1 MAPRYNY
8 FQPIYFE
15 YDETLIKDITG
26 YVMAFPNL
34 EKFKLHYEGEHKN
47 APTDSLLDTLRLLL
61 PQIRV
66 INKLTR
72 FNKITKEY
80 ESNPEAFLADEP
92 IDPKVLEL
100 IFRKW
105 VEVWYPE
112 SSHDKVK
119 ELCTLEQF
127 EWKKRTPEQLEW
139 WSPAWAMGKLLS
151 EQEYELGDNKVKLL
165 FSPSRKSNTVELV
178 SWPPL
183 TTPRQYKASIG
194 VVIST
199 QSDLNHKRIN
209 IHFKMKRWV
218 VKRGDQDEIGLQ
230 RNTTHCYIR
239 KLKSWSRE
247 LNFIEPNAFTFLE
260 AKNFEKEGSEDKKK
274 EFERRWKDKKIRA
287 ILDKLGVNIPDIED
301 VLLKPLNYFESDD
314 LDILVPARAS
324 QKVGVG
330 TGVPISDIRRL
341 LKQITNFLPKSVN
354 LSQPWQKISKIEN
367 NEIIKQQFK
376 QASEL
381 IKEQFCEQPK
391 IQKPSKDK
399 LPGITE
405 TLKDFLQ
412 QRANN
417 ITVYVSTAT
426 NSKTKDAIKKVAD
439 HYFGDSL
446 NLKFIA
452 WESIADPI
460 EYKTSK
466 KDKNKKIPQ
475 LQHLKAF
482 ADKYK
487 QDFSTPIIVEI
498 LDQDHPSY
506 KGNADPKSYI
516 KSLLPKYNLIPQC
529 IVSYEQCTDNK
540 KKEELEKSLFNRA
553 FQSILDAIMP
563 FEQNYPLSTA
573 EDNNV
578 YAGFHIISRNKA
590 TSNKAFN
597 EPVLV
602 VIYKNE
608 IKVLL
613 VARDPK
619 FKSFTEAIN
628 YLANNNNDNNNMQPN
643 VIINKMLDELTL
655 NYSNAENIYL
665 YAHAQNSR
673 RYWPWLQ
680 DTYFNSSKSP
690 TKKITII
697 RIRDL
702 INNEVASGYGLPIE
716 NEDFSEEFDPEIAS
730 YANGIFMPLNSNPG
744 EIPLIGLTL
753 HQTVLSIAQKPQTL
767 SNQPKNKSRVEPWT
781 SQGYEKEENEKGEK
795 VYKLDTETGKR
806 IKTNVTRD
814 PDSYKDWK
822 MPQPR
827 AHNILATP
835 SPNKFIL
842 HHKIA
847 HELRS
852 RHWWSADECKYPLPL
867 SLAEKLKEWCF
878 SDSVE

>member
-1 MAPRYNY
+1 
-8 FQPIYFE
+8 
-15 YDETLIKDITG
+15 
-26 YVMAFPNL
+26 
-34 EKFKLHYEGEHKN
+34 
-47 APTDSLLDTLRLLL
+47 
-61 PQIRV
+61 
-66 INKLTR
+66 
-72 FNKITKEY
+72 
-80 ESNPEAFLADEP
+80 
-92 IDPKVLEL
+92 
-100 IFRKW
+100 
-105 VEVWYPE
+105 
-112 SSHDKVK
+112 
-119 ELCTLEQF
+119 
-127 EWKKRTPEQLEW
+127 
-139 WSPAWAMGKLLS
+139 
-151 EQEYELGDNKVKLL
+151 
-165 FSPSRKSNTVELV
+165 
-178 SWPPL
+178 
-183 TTPRQYKASIG
+183 
-194 VVIST
+194 
-199 QSDLNHKRIN
+199 
-209 IHFKMKRWV
+209 MKRWF
-218 VKRGDQDEIGLQ
+218 VKRGDKDEIGLQ
-230 RNTTHCYIR
+230 KNTTHCYIR
-239 KLKSWSRE
+239 KLKPWSPE
-247 LNFIEPNAFTFLE
+247 FNLFEPNAFTVLG
-260 AKNFEKEGSEDKKK
+260 AKNVKK
-274 EFERRWKDKKIRA
+274 EREEDNENGFERQWKDKKIRA
-287 ILDKLGVNIPDIED
+287 ILDKLGVKIPDVED
-301 VLLKPLNYFESDD
+301 VLKNPFNYFESND
-314 LDILVPARAS
+314 LDILIPARAS

-330 TGVPISDIRRL
+330 TGFPISDARRL
-341 LKQITNFLPKSVN
+341 LKQITNFLPKTVT
-354 LSQPWQKISKIEN
+354 LTQPWKKISKIEN

-381 IKEQFCEQPK
+381 TKQKFLEQPK
-391 IQKPSKDK
+391 IQKPSNNQ
-399 LPGITE
+399 LPELTE
-405 TLKDFLQ
+405 VLKEFLK

-417 ITVYVSTAT
+417 IRVYVCTAS
-426 NSKTKDAIKKVAD
+426 NSKTKDAIQKIAE
-439 HYFGDSL
+439 HYFENNL
-446 NLKFIA
+446 NLQFIP

-475 LQHLKAF
+475 LQHIKVF

-487 QDFSTPIIVEI
+487 QDSPTPIIVEI

-506 KGNADPKSYI
+506 KGNADPKSHI
-516 KSLLPKYNLIPQC
+516 KSLLPKCKLIPQC

-540 KKEELEKSLFNRA
+540 KKEELEQSLFNRA

-563 FEQNYPLSTA
+563 FDQNYPLSTS

-608 IKVLL
+608 LKVLL

-628 YLANNNNDNNNMQPN
+628 YLANNNNDNNNIQPN

-680 DTYFNSSKSP
+680 DTYFNPSKSP

-702 INNEVASGYGLPIE
+702 INNEVASGYGLPIA
-716 NEDFSEEFDPEIAS
+716 NEDFSKNFDPEIAS
-730 YANGIFMPLNSNPG
+730 YANEIFMPLNSNLE
-744 EIPLIGLTL
+744 EIPLIEL
-753 HQTVLSIAQKPQTL
+753 HQTVLSIAKKPETNQKP
-767 SNQPKNKSRVEPWT
+767 KNVSRF
-781 SQGYEKEENEKGEK
+781 
-795 VYKLDTETGKR
+795 
-806 IKTNVTRD
+806 
-814 PDSYKDWK
+814 DSYTSKGKTKDPSSNVYWK

-835 SPNKFIL
+835 SPENFIL

-852 RHWWSADECKYPLPL
+852 LHWWSADECKYPLPL